1 MTTSGVNNPS
11 FSFNDQCDG
20 ASYSLKKFDQR
31 PSVSLRATLFT
42 ESE

>member
-31 PSVSLRATLFT
+31 PKRKPTGYFIH
-42 ESE
+42 